1 MLLKMQ
7 VRLLLTIS
15 LIWQKALSSSYVCSS
30 CRNPLPQSSSNI
42 VFDRIHSQAR
52 TCEET
57 LQSFLAETSKFNG
70 ALGPSAANG
79 WHHGS
84 RKKIQWALW
93 SPVPKLRAKLS
104 KQLSNLKLEM
114 RVIDQCISQ

>member
-57 LQSFLAETSKFNG
+57 LQSFLAETSKFDG

-84 RKKIQWALW
+84 REKDTMGIMVSSAEVTGKAFKAAIKPETRNAGY
-93 SPVPKLRAKLS
+93 
-104 KQLSNLKLEM
+104 
-114 RVIDQCISQ
+114 